1 MLNII
6 KEQLQNFPIGIHSPK
21 LGDQSAHAAV
31 MLILHGDPR
40 DPLLV
45 LTERAAHLNNH
56 AGEVALPGG
65 MWDAGDRDLLTTALR
80 ETEEE
85 IGLSP
90 SLITP
95 IAMLPSGSPKT
106 REITVTPFVGLAEG
120 PLRLT
125 PEPSEIAS
133 IFDFPIALMTDAD
146 SYQYFDLIRGSER
159 FKMPYFP
166 YRDYKIWG
174 FTLNVL
180 VDMLNQTLGTQIQ
193 LRYPDIENI
202 ERLRQRGAL

>member
-21 LGDQSAHAAV
+21 LGDQAAHAAV

-40 DPLLV
+40 DPHLV

-65 MWDAGDRDLLTTALR
+65 MWDPEVRDLLTTALR

>member
-1 MLNII
+1 MLDII
-6 KEQLQNFPIGIHSPK
+6 KDQLKNFPIKSYCPK
-21 LGDQSAHAAV
+21 PESQGNTAAV
-31 MLILHGDPR
+31 MLILHGDPG

-45 LTERAAHLNNH
+45 LTQRAAHLNNH

-65 MWDAGDRDLLTTALR
+65 MWDAEDKDLLTTALR

-90 SLITP
+90 SLVTP

-120 PLRLT
+120 PLKVT

-133 IFDFPIALMTDAD
+133 IFDFPIALMTDTD
-146 SYQYFDLIRGSER
+146 NYQYFELIRGPER

-193 LRYPDIENI
+193 LRYPDRENI

>member
-21 LGDQSAHAAV
+21 LGDQGAHAAV

-65 MWDAGDRDLLTTALR
+65 MWDTGDRDLLTTALR

-146 SYQYFDLIRGSER
+146 SYQYFDLIRGSEH